1 MQSTELRPILS
12 LIQKPSLSIWG
23 QVHDISCEN
32 EFYLHKNKK
41 SFSYQ
46 RLSTYSRFDQRPGGT
61 QKWLIANK
69 HFFKIWG
76 NEVSHAYNKSN
87 VFWLFQIW
95 NSWFWLFQTFFG
107 CSKHWNYWF
116 KDYLMQTLK
125 FLISAFPNTRTLDF
139 GFPDIGILDFGL
151 PTFGIHCVGF
161 SKHQNSVFWLFQTL
175 EFSILAF
182 PQHGFLD

>member
-1 MQSTELRPILS
+1 
-12 LIQKPSLSIWG
+12 
-23 QVHDISCEN
+23 
-32 EFYLHKNKK
+32 
-41 SFSYQ
+41 
-46 RLSTYSRFDQRPGGT
+46 
-61 QKWLIANK
+61 
-69 HFFKIWG
+69 
-76 NEVSHAYNKSN
+76 
-87 VFWLFQIW
+87 
-95 NSWFWLFQTFFG
+95 
-107 CSKHWNYWF
+107 
-116 KDYLMQTLK
+116 MQTLK